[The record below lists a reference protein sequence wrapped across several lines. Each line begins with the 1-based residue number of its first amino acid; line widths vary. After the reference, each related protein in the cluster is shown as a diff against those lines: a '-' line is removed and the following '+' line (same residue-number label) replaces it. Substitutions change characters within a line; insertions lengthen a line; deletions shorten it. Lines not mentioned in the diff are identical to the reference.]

1 MSFSDGSFSA
11 RSFSA
16 RLDRV
21 QPFRVM
27 SLLEVAQAREAAGHD
42 VIHLE
47 IGEPDFP
54 TPAPVIAAGQQA
66 LAAGHTRYTPAAGL
80 PALREAIAGHYAEHF
95 GARVDPAR
103 IIVTPGASGA
113 LLLASQLLVQRGD
126 RVLMADPTYP
136 CNRHFMALA
145 EAELDTVTV
154 GPDSGWQLD
163 AALIERHWRDE
174 TRLAMLATP
183 SNPTGHTLDA
193 GQIAAVAETVAARQG
208 ALLVDEIYQGLTY
221 DVAPVSATA
230 VAPEAY
236 VVNSFSKYFGM
247 TGWRLGWLVAPEEA
261 VEPLTRLAQNV
272 FLAAP
277 TPSQHAALAAFT
289 PECRDELERRRR
301 ELHRRRDA
309 LLVGLAGLG
318 LSPSLPPQGAFY
330 LWLDISRYSQDSLA
344 FCRRLLEEENVAI
357 TPGIDFAVTGGE
369 YHVRIAFTA
378 EISRLEEAVVR
389 LGRFLARQSGP
400 SVMERP

>member
-1 MSFSDGSFSA
+1 M
-11 RSFSA
+11 SFSA

-54 TPAPVIAAGQQA
+54 TPESVIAAGQQA
-66 LAAGHTRYTPAAGL
+66 LAAGRTRYTPAAGL

-95 GARVDPAR
+95 GAQVDPAR

-145 EAELDTVTV
+145 EAELDTVAV
-154 GPDSGWQLD
+154 GPDSDWQLN
-163 AALIERHWRDE
+163 AELIERHWRDE

-193 GQIAAVAETVAARQG
+193 GQIAAVAKTVAAHRG
-208 ALLVDEIYQGLTY
+208 ALLVDEIYQGLNY
-221 DVAPVSATA
+221 DVAPVSAAA

-247 TGWRLGWLVAPEEA
+247 TGWRLGWLVAPTDA
-261 VEPLTRLAQNV
+261 VEPLTRLAQNI

-289 PECRDELERRRR
+289 PECRDELERRRG

-309 LLVGLAGLG
+309 LLDGLAGLG
-318 LSPSLPPQGAFY
+318 LAPSLPPQGAFY
-330 LWLDISRYSQDSLA
+330 LWLDISRYSRDSLA

-369 YHVRIAFTA
+369 RHVRIAFTA
-378 EISRLEEAVVR
+378 ERARLEEAVAR
-389 LGRFLARQSGP
+389 LGRFLTRQ
-400 SVMERP
+400 

>member
-1 MSFSDGSFSA
+1 M
-11 RSFSA
+11 SFSA

-47 IGEPDFP
+47 VGEPDFA
-54 TPAPVIAAGQQA
+54 TPEPVIAAGQQA
-66 LAAGHTRYTPAAGL
+66 LAAGQTRYTPAAGL

-95 GARVDPAR
+95 GARVDPGR

-145 EAELDTVTV
+145 EAELDTVAV
-154 GPDSGWQLD
+154 GPESGWQLD
-163 AALIERHWRDE
+163 AGLIARHWRE
-174 TRLAMLATP
+174 ATRLAMLATP

-193 GQIAAVAETVAARQG
+193 GQIAAVAETVAARGG

-221 DVAPVSATA
+221 DVAPVSAA
-230 VAPEAY
+230 AMAPEAY

-247 TGWRLGWLVAPEEA
+247 TGWRLGWLVAPEDA

-309 LLVGLAGLG
+309 LLEGLAGLE
-318 LSPSLPPQGAFY
+318 LAPSLPPQGAFY
-330 LWLDISRYSQDSLA
+330 LWLDISRYSRDSQA

-357 TPGIDFAVTGGE
+357 TPGIDFAVRGGE
-369 YHVRIAFTA
+369 HHVRIAFTA
-378 EISRLEEAVVR
+378 EVSRLEEAVAR

-400 SVMERP
+400 SVKASP